1 MTTPR
6 DLRDDDALLAVVG
19 RSLDHDPSTDV
30 PADLPVPADAV
41 AVARAAFEL
50 RDVDDEL
57 AALVHDSLVDESLL
71 VRHDA
76 TASRLLSYATSRLS
90 LDVELEP
97 DGRTL
102 IGAVAPGGSASVEIE
117 TAAAI
122 ERTTTDDLGR
132 FRVELA
138 PGWCRIRVR
147 AGGATLVTPVIVR

>member
-19 RSLDHDPSTDV
+19 RSLDHDPSGDV
-30 PADLPVPADAV
+30 PADLDVPADAV

-50 RDVDDEL
+50 RALDDEL

-102 IGAVAPGGSASVEIE
+102 IGVVAPGGAASVEIE
-117 TAAAI
+117 TASTV

-132 FRVELA
+132 FRIELA

-147 AGGATLVTPVIVR
+147 VGGATLVTPVIVR